1 MNKWTKQ
8 NCGHFTVIPFGLE
21 HLGSMIEVSKFKKD
35 DSMIVLYMLEKDRS
49 YLFAEL
55 KEGKWKLLS
64 LIPKDIIG
72 KIDYFAEQDIIN
84 Q

>member
-1 MNKWTKQ
+1 MWTFY
-8 NCGHFTVIPFGLE
+8 GYSFWIRTFG
-21 HLGSMIEVSKFKKD
+21 KFKKD

-64 LIPKDIIG
+64 LIPEEIISE
-72 KIDYFAEQDIIN
+72 IDYYSEADTTN
-84 Q
+84 L